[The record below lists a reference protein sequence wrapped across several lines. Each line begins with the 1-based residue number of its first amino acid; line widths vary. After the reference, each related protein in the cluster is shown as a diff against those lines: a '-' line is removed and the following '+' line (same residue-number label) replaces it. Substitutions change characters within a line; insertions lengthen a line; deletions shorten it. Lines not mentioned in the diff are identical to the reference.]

1 MDETILRRAVFD
13 EKLRAYWFWQGAFV
27 LLVTVAGIPFLPVWF
42 LGYGQFI
49 GRKQFE
55 RLQCVLT
62 ERSLHVLSGYLFRT
76 EKTVPL
82 DKIQDLSLHEGPI
95 LRWLGLAALKVET
108 AGSSGAQGQA
118 DASLVGV
125 IDAPAFRDA
134 VLSQRDAVAP
144 VGGGRPIAL
153 AATGGSGGADAAT
166 LADVRDS
173 LHRIERLLERGLEQ
187 RSS

>member
-13 EKLRAYWFWQGAFV
+13 EKLRSYWFWQGALV
-27 LLVTVAGIPFLPVWF
+27 LLVTVIGIPFLPVWF
-42 LGYGQFI
+42 LGYGQFL

-55 RLQCVLT
+55 RMQCELT
-62 ERSLHVLSGYLFRT
+62 ERSLHVRSGYLFRT

-118 DASLVGV
+118 DASIVGV

-134 VLSQRDAVAP
+134 VLTRRDIVAP
-144 VGGGRPIAL
+144 VGGGQPIASAPPAEISASESAAL
-153 AATGGSGGADAAT
+153 AE
-166 LADVRDS
+166 VRDS

-187 RSS
+187 RAS